1 MLKGNYGEALE
12 LCERSV
18 SEASACG
25 VGQVVNF
32 LAHFG
37 ALSAKIIV
45 LLHTGQFGKV
55 LQITK
60 AGRASPDENL
70 SLYWLL
76 TLREAWLRTLAF
88 DFEGAR
94 QICQASSNAR
104 GRVSRRTVLRG

>member
-1 MLKGNYGEALE
+1 MRTQCIRSQRMRGGSSRELSGALW
-12 LCERSV
+12 C
-18 SEASACG
+18 
-25 VGQVVNF
+25 
-32 LAHFG
+32 
-37 ALSAKIIV
+37 LSAKIIV

-76 TLREAWLRTLAF
+76 TLREAVLRTLAF

-94 QICQASSNAR
+94 QICQASSNGR
-104 GRVSRRTVLRG
+104 GEYPDG